1 MENNVRE
8 YPEEEAMDS
17 DDSSSE
23 EEYRGEI
30 QEPFDPK
37 EIRVTRRSMTID
49 LLLNRLEYDELD
61 LYPDFQ
67 REANL
72 WTDGAQSRL
81 IESLLL
87 RIPIPAFYFD
97 ARNDDKW
104 LVIDG
109 VQRLTALARFVM
121 DKKLLKERYPKFGS
135 LDLKNLEFLT
145 DLNGSN
151 FRGLDRP
158 LQRRIKETNVT
169 VYTIDR
175 GTPANVTYNIFKRIN
190 TGGMPLSDQE
200 IRNAS
205 NPGPATKFLAE
216 LADSDAFSKATQDKL
231 QNSRGED
238 QECILRFIAFTLS
251 SEEKLKE
258 AEKQGFDQFLLSFPK
273 SLEKY
278 KKIGFDQFLLDTMAR
293 MNKMSS
299 DDLKALRKTFE
310 KAMSAAHN
318 IFGKAAF
325 RRAYGISYGGKIIK
339 ALFDVWSV
347 NLGQLSDI
355 DISELIKKR
364 KYLINEFRK
373 LLFQS
378 RFLRAILEQSQK
390 FGMVKFRFDAV
401 EKLIKETLST
411 QNPWENIEENYPI
424 GSTVKGEVV
433 RIYRPGAYVELEKG
447 LEGLIQTSELS
458 WTRSNPHPR
467 SFFSEGDEVEVVV
480 LEIDHIEKNIML
492 GYKQTISDT
501 WKDILEKYTIGS
513 VVRGTIVNI
522 IPSGAFVELEM
533 GIDGFIHISQLQ
545 PGWTERVE
553 NVVSVG
559 KELNLKV
566 IKINTN
572 TRKIELSLKAMREEQ
587 PRGERRRTAEQSRH
601 RQHPPA
607 LGVVLKGVVDQ
618 KEKSQ

>member
-8 YPEEEAMDS
+8 YPEDEVMDF

-121 DKKLLKERYPKFGS
+121 NKELLKERYPKFGS
-135 LDLKNLEFLT
+135 LNLKDLEFLT

-151 FRGLDRP
+151 FKGLDRP

-238 QECILRFIAFTLS
+238 QECILRFIAFTLGP
-251 SEEKLKE
+251 EEKHKE
-258 AEKQGFDQFLLSFPK
+258 AEKQNFDQFLLYFPK

-278 KKIGFDQFLLDTMAR
+278 KKLGFDQFLLDTMAR

-299 DDLKALRKTFE
+299 DDLKELSKTFE

-318 IFGKAAF
+318 IFDKTAF
-325 RRAYGISYGGKIIK
+325 RRAYNEKFSGRIIR
-339 ALFDVWSV
+339 ALFEVWSV
-347 NLGQLSDI
+347 TLGQLSDS
-355 DISELIKKR
+355 DIKKLIE
-364 KYLINEFRK
+364 KKQYLINEFRK
-373 LLFQS
+373 VLNG
-378 RFLRAILEQSQK
+378 RFAGTILDQAQK
-390 FGMVKFRFDAV
+390 VDMVQYRFEMV
-401 EKLIKETLST
+401 GKLIKECLAT
-411 QNPWENIEENYPI
+411 QNPWENIEKKYPI
-424 GSTVKGEVV
+424 GSTVKVKVV
-433 RIYRPGAYVELEKG
+433 RIYMSCTFVELEMG
-447 LEGLIQTSELS
+447 LEGLIQASELS
-458 WTRSNPHPR
+458 RTRRFPDPR

-480 LEIDHIEKNIML
+480 LEIDPIKKDICL
-492 GYKQTISDT
+492 GYKQARPYP
-501 WKDILEKYTIGS
+501 WKDFLEKYNVGS
-513 VVRGTIVNI
+513 VVQGTIVDI
-522 IPSGAFVELEM
+522 ADYGAFVELEM

-545 PGWTERVE
+545 PGWTEKVE

-559 KELNLKV
+559 QELNLKV

-572 TRKIELSLKAMREEQ
+572 TRQIELSLKAMSEEQ
-587 PRGERRRTAEQSRH
+587 PRRGRRRPAQQSRH
-601 RQHPPA
+601 LRPPPA
-607 LGVVLKGVVDQ
+607 VGTVLQEALGE
-618 KEKSQ
+618 KEKNQ

>member
-1 MENNVRE
+1 MENSVRE
-8 YPEEEAMDS
+8 YPEEEIMDF

-97 ARNDDKW
+97 ARDDDKW

-121 DKKLLKERYPKFGS
+121 DKELLKERYPKFGS
-135 LDLKNLEFLT
+135 LDLIDLEFLT
-145 DLNGSN
+145 DLTGSN

-190 TGGMPLSDQE
+190 TGGLPLSDQE

-205 NPGPATKFLAE
+205 NPGPATKLLAE
-216 LADSDAFSKATQDKL
+216 LADSDVFLKATQDKL

-238 QECILRFIAFTLS
+238 QECILRFIAFTLRP
-251 SEEKLKE
+251 EEKLKE
-258 AEKQGFDQFLLSFPK
+258 AEKQNFDQFLLYFPK

-278 KKIGFDQFLLDTMAR
+278 KKLGFDQFLLDAMTR
-293 MNKMSS
+293 IKKMSS
-299 DDLKALRKTFE
+299 DDLRELSKTFE

-318 IFGKAAF
+318 IFDQTAF
-325 RRAYGISYGGKIIK
+325 RRAYNGKFSGRIIG
-339 ALFDVWSV
+339 ALFEVWSV
-347 NLGQLSDI
+347 TLGQLSD
-355 DISELIKKR
+355 SNIKKLIE
-364 KYLINEFRK
+364 KKQYLINEFRK
-373 LLFQS
+373 LLNG
-378 RFLRAILEQSQK
+378 RFAGAILDQAQK
-390 FGMVKFRFDAV
+390 VDMVQYRFEV
-401 EKLIKETLST
+401 VGKLIKECLAT
-411 QNPWENIEENYPI
+411 QNPWENIEKKYPI
-424 GSTVKGEVV
+424 GSTVKGKVV
-433 RIYRPGAYVELEKG
+433 RVYMSGAFVELEMG

-458 WTRSNPHPR
+458 WTRRFPDPR

-480 LEIDHIEKNIML
+480 LEIDLKKKDILL
-492 GYKQTISDT
+492 GYKQTRPDP
-501 WKDILEKYTIGS
+501 WKNFLEKYNVGS
-513 VVRGTIVNI
+513 VVRGKIATII
-522 IPSGAFVELEM
+522 HYGAFVELEM
-533 GIDGFIHISQLQ
+533 GINGFIHISELQ

-553 NVVSVG
+553 DVVSVG
-559 KELNLKV
+559 TECNLKV
-566 IKINTN
+566 IKIKTN
-572 TRKIELSLKAMREEQ
+572 TRQIELSLKAMSEEQ
-587 PRGERRRTAEQSRH
+587 PRRAPHPSQPSRH
-601 RQHPPA
+601 QRPLPA
-607 LGVVLKGVVDQ
+607 VGSVLKDALDQ